1 MRYIRKYYEICKK
14 TLLTGSNATGSR
26 SHTKIMRPRNY
37 TAWLPQG
44 LVVDRTK
51 HLRTGNMEI
60 SWRGILSH
68 WKWVRKTTTIRYT
81 KKKQPRVF
89 SQTQAKPANE
99 LQQIIKKLIN
109 ENPAALTR
117 PTMHISIVS
126 QEHIR
131 RGTLPTPCHFNCD
144 QEKTYKSHR
153 HVFYE
158 KLVTPFFWSPATR
171 RKWSLPFKM
180 RPEEDIWVT
189 PPRLLRK

>member
-81 KKKQPRVF
+81 KKKQPRGF

-99 LQQIIKKLIN
+99 
-109 ENPAALTR
+109 
-117 PTMHISIVS
+117 
-126 QEHIR
+126 
-131 RGTLPTPCHFNCD
+131 
-144 QEKTYKSHR
+144 
-153 HVFYE
+153 
-158 KLVTPFFWSPATR
+158 PATDNQKNN
-171 RKWSLPFKM
+171 KWKSSGSDKADDAYLQKKTIVEGHSRHLVILI
-180 RPEEDIWVT
+180 RPGEDILVT
-189 PPRLLRK
+189 PPRLPRKVRNLAI